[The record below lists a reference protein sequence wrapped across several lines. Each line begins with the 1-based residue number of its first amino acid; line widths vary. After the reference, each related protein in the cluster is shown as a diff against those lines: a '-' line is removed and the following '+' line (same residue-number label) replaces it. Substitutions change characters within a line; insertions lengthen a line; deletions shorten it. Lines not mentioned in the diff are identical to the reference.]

1 MGKCAFAQDLIS
13 VLKVQYSRDKRKDIA
28 LLLFLKPDDKGNN
41 IMSHFS
47 TVKTKLANHDCLVQ
61 ALTDLNLSPLVHEKA
76 QPLKGYYGSS
86 QGQSAE
92 IIVSGRTIK
101 ARADI
106 GFKWNQSSAVYEVIH
121 DSYETVPKL
130 GQDFFSNKL
139 MLAYGKHLVRVK
151 AAELQEKFGECA
163 ISEETNGAVQT
174 LRLTFSGHQEVKQYQ
189 RR

>member
-1 MGKCAFAQDLIS
+1 
-13 VLKVQYSRDKRKDIA
+13 
-28 LLLFLKPDDKGNN
+28 
-41 IMSHFS
+41 MSHFS
-47 TVKTKLANHDCLVQ
+47 TVKTKLTNRECLIF
-61 ALTDLNLSPLVHEKA
+61 ALTNLNLSPQVYETA
-76 QPLKGYYGSS
+76 QSLKGYYGGS

-106 GFKWNQSSAVYEVIH
+106 GFKWNTSSGVYEVIH

-139 MLAYGKHLVRVK
+139 MLAYGQRMVRAK
-151 AAELQEKFGECA
+151 AAELQERFGECA
-163 ISEETNGAVQT
+163 ITEETNGSVQT
-174 LRLTFSGHQEVKQYQ
+174 LRLTFAGHQEVQQYV

>member
-1 MGKCAFAQDLIS
+1 
-13 VLKVQYSRDKRKDIA
+13 
-28 LLLFLKPDDKGNN
+28 
-41 IMSHFS
+41 MSHFS
-47 TVKTKLANHDCLVQ
+47 TVKTKLANRECLVQ
-61 ALTDLNLSPLVHEKA
+61 ALQDLKLNPQVHETA
-76 QPLKGYYGSS
+76 QPLKGYYGGF

-92 IIVSGRTIK
+92 IIVSGRTIQ

-106 GFKWNQSSAVYEVIH
+106 GFKWNQTSGVYDVIH

-163 ISEETNGAVQT
+163 IAEETSGTVQT
-174 LRLTFSGHQEVKQYQ
+174 LRLTFAGHQEVQQYV

>member
-1 MGKCAFAQDLIS
+1 
-13 VLKVQYSRDKRKDIA
+13 
-28 LLLFLKPDDKGNN
+28 
-41 IMSHFS
+41 MSHFS
-47 TVKTKLANHDCLVQ
+47 SVKTKLTNRECLVQ
-61 ALTDLNLSPLVHEKA
+61 ALTDLKLSPQVHSSP
-76 QPLKGYYGSS
+76 QSLKGYYGGS

-106 GFKWNQSSAVYEVIH
+106 GFKWNTSSGVYDVIH

-139 MLAYGKHLVRVK
+139 MLAYGKRLVRAK
-151 AAELQEKFGECA
+151 ALELQEKFGECA
-163 ISEETNGAVQT
+163 IAQITNGTVQT
-174 LRLTFSGHQEVKQYQ
+174 LRLTFAGHQEIQQYV

>member
-1 MGKCAFAQDLIS
+1 
-13 VLKVQYSRDKRKDIA
+13 
-28 LLLFLKPDDKGNN
+28 
-41 IMSHFS
+41 MSHFS
-47 TVKTKLANHDCLVQ
+47 TVKTKLTNRECLVQ
-61 ALTDLNLSPLVHEKA
+61 ALQDLKLNPQVHETA
-76 QPLKGYYGSS
+76 QSLKGYYGGE

-106 GFKWNQSSAVYEVIH
+106 GFKWNQSSGVYEVIH

-139 MLAYGKHLVRVK
+139 MLAYGQRMVRAK
-151 AAELQEKFGECA
+151 AAELQEQFGECA
-163 ISEETNGAVQT
+163 FVLDVAEGIAESTNSTVQT
-174 LRLTFSGHQEVKQYQ
+174 LRLTFAGHQEVQQYV

>member
-1 MGKCAFAQDLIS
+1 
-13 VLKVQYSRDKRKDIA
+13 
-28 LLLFLKPDDKGNN
+28 
-41 IMSHFS
+41 MSHFS
-47 TVKTKLANHDCLVQ
+47 TVKTKLTNRECLVQ
-61 ALTDLNLSPLVHEKA
+61 ALQDLKLNPQVHSSA
-76 QPLKGYYGSS
+76 QSLKGYYGGS

-106 GFKWNQSSAVYEVIH
+106 GFKWNASSSVYEVIH

-130 GQDFFSNKL
+130 GKDFFSKKL
-139 MLAYGKHLVRVK
+139 MLAYGQRMVRDK

-163 ISEETNGAVQT
+163 ITEESKGTVQT
-174 LRLTFSGHQEVKQYQ
+174 LRLTFAGHQEVQQYV

>member
-1 MGKCAFAQDLIS
+1 
-13 VLKVQYSRDKRKDIA
+13 
-28 LLLFLKPDDKGNN
+28 
-41 IMSHFS
+41 MSHFS
-47 TVKTKLANHDCLVQ
+47 TVKTKLTNRECLVQ
-61 ALTDLNLSPLVHEKA
+61 ALTDLNLSPQVHETA
-76 QPLKGYYGSS
+76 QSLKGYYGGS

-106 GFKWNQSSAVYEVIH
+106 GFKWNHSSGVYDVIH

-130 GQDFFSNKL
+130 GKDFFSNKL
-139 MLAYGKHLVRVK
+139 MLVYGQRMVRAK

-163 ISEETNGAVQT
+163 IAESTNGSVQT
-174 LRLTFSGHQEVKQYQ
+174 LRLTFAGHQEVKQYT

>member
-1 MGKCAFAQDLIS
+1 
-13 VLKVQYSRDKRKDIA
+13 
-28 LLLFLKPDDKGNN
+28 
-41 IMSHFS
+41 MSHFS
-47 TVKTKLANHDCLVQ
+47 TVKTKLVNRECLVQ
-61 ALTDLNLSPLVHEKA
+61 ALQDLKLNPQVHETA
-76 QPLKGYYGSS
+76 QSLKGYYGGS

-106 GFKWNQSSAVYEVIH
+106 GFKWNQSSGVYDVIH
-121 DSYETVPKL
+121 DSYETVLKL

-139 MLAYGKHLVRVK
+139 MLAYGQRMVRAK

-163 ISEETNGAVQT
+163 IAEETNGNVQT
-174 LRLTFSGHQEVKQYQ
+174 LRLTFAGHQEVQQYV

>member
-1 MGKCAFAQDLIS
+1 
-13 VLKVQYSRDKRKDIA
+13 
-28 LLLFLKPDDKGNN
+28 
-41 IMSHFS
+41 MSHFS
-47 TVKTKLANHDCLVQ
+47 TVKTKLTNRECLIF
-61 ALTDLNLSPLVHEKA
+61 ALTDLNLSPQVHETA
-76 QPLKGYYGSS
+76 QPLKGYYGGS

-106 GFKWNQSSAVYEVIH
+106 GFKWNQLSGVYEVIH
-121 DSYETVPKL
+121 DGYETVPKL

-139 MLAYGKHLVRVK
+139 MLAYGKRLVCAK
-151 AAELQEKFGECA
+151 AAELQERFGECA
-163 ISEETNGAVQT
+163 IAQITNGTVQT

>member
-1 MGKCAFAQDLIS
+1 
-13 VLKVQYSRDKRKDIA
+13 
-28 LLLFLKPDDKGNN
+28 
-41 IMSHFS
+41 MSHFS
-47 TVKTKLANHDCLVQ
+47 TIKTRLSNRQCLVQ
-61 ALTDLNLSPLVHEKA
+61 ALEDLNLSPQVYEMP
-76 QPLKGYYGSS
+76 QPLQGYYGDS
-86 QGQSAE
+86 QGQTAE

-106 GFKWNQSSAVYEVIH
+106 GFKWNQSSEVYDVIH

-139 MLAYGKHLVRVK
+139 MLAYGKRLVRAK

-163 ISEETNGAVQT
+163 IAESTNGTVQT
-174 LRLTFSGHQEVKQYQ
+174 LRLTFAGHQEVKQFA

>member
-1 MGKCAFAQDLIS
+1 
-13 VLKVQYSRDKRKDIA
+13 
-28 LLLFLKPDDKGNN
+28 
-41 IMSHFS
+41 MSHFS
-47 TVKTKLANHDCLVQ
+47 TVKTKLTNRECLAQ
-61 ALTDLNLSPLVHEKA
+61 ALQDLKLNPQVHETA
-76 QPLKGYYGSS
+76 QSLKGYYGGS

-106 GFKWNQSSAVYEVIH
+106 GFKWNQSSGVYEVIH

-139 MLAYGKHLVRVK
+139 MLAYGQRMVRVK
-151 AAELQEKFGECA
+151 AAELQERFGECA
-163 ISEETNGAVQT
+163 ITESTHGSVQT
-174 LRLTFSGHQEVKQYQ
+174 LRLTFAGHQEVQQYV

>member
-1 MGKCAFAQDLIS
+1 
-13 VLKVQYSRDKRKDIA
+13 
-28 LLLFLKPDDKGNN
+28 
-41 IMSHFS
+41 MSHFS
-47 TVKTKLANHDCLVQ
+47 TVKTKLANRECLVQ
-61 ALTDLNLSPLVHEKA
+61 ALQDLKLNPQIHEEA
-76 QPLKGYYGSS
+76 QSLKGYYGGYL
-86 QGQSAE
+86 GQSAE

-106 GFKWNQSSAVYEVIH
+106 GFKWNQSSGVYEVIH

-130 GQDFFSNKL
+130 GKDFFSNKL

-163 ISEETNGAVQT
+163 IAESTNGSVQT
-174 LRLTFSGHQEVKQYQ
+174 LRLTFAGHQEVQQYV